1 MALFD
6 RAVEKR
12 LGPIEQGA
20 QAPPALIDL
29 TDPATSPW
37 ESKSLPRLSL
47 RGYFKWMAAD
57 DYLRDVVIPN
67 YGGESPSLAF
77 YTYFRSARRAVLY
90 RTLDQQ
96 GDWVPFECAPV
107 DRALA
112 NARDDTD
119 RRLLQFL
126 SERYCVR

>member
-1 MALFD
+1 MGIKFL
-6 RAVEKR
+6 R
-12 LGPIEQGA
+12 
-20 QAPPALIDL
+20 
-29 TDPATSPW
+29 
-37 ESKSLPRLSL
+37 RLSL
-47 RGYFKWMAAD
+47 RGYFKWLAAY

-77 YTYFRSARRAVLY
+77 YTYFRSARGAVLY

-96 GDWVPFECAPV
+96 GDWVPLKCAPV
-107 DRALA
+107 DRALV

-119 RRLLQFL
+119 RRFLHFL